1 MNGSQYKTVCVCV
14 LGGGCVIRQWLL
26 LFEIGYKR
34 GVSGLFLLVF
44 EPEFK
49 AKTYD
54 IADAVGR
61 SFCSVGLSLSV
72 LESVSPFHQFMEP
85 LQPATCYGP

>member
-1 MNGSQYKTVCVCV
+1 M
-14 LGGGCVIRQWLL
+14 IRQWLL

-34 GVSGLFLLVF
+34 GVSGLFLLAF

-61 SFCSVGLSLSV
+61 LLCSVGLSLSV
-72 LESVSPFHQFMEP
+72 LESVSSFHQFKEP
-85 LQPATCYGP
+85 LHPPTCYRP

>member
-1 MNGSQYKTVCVCV
+1 M
-14 LGGGCVIRQWLL
+14 IRQWLL

-61 SFCSVGLSLSV
+61 LLRSVGLSLSV
-72 LESVSPFHQFMEP
+72 LESVSPFHQFKEP
-85 LQPATCYGP
+85 LKPPTCYRP